1 MPGSYRRD
9 WALVGGHQ
17 IEGIAWPIDTSVVS
31 VDGRFGILTQQSV
44 FRLDVANANEL
55 GSLIDVNDAQV
66 WG

>member
-17 IEGIAWPIDTSVVS
+17 IEGIAWPIDTSVVNA
-31 VDGRFGILTQQSV
+31 DGRFGIHTRTNQ
-44 FRLDVANANEL
+44 RLDVANANEL